1 MNEELVD
8 VAVGRIVQPDNRL
21 FHGNPMPTNVY
32 RIQLVRVL
40 DGYDELL
47 PPYRPPGADD
57 EDVMNLRDC
66 LSWNMLWP
74 KCQIRLGAGD
84 STPRTTPPV
93 VPAPSHGKTSPTPSA
108 DPGHH
113 PMDMDVAQIEATPT
127 HYWAASMIIS
137 TNMVGATWTNFSSLL
152 LKNPTLVQKTLTAH
166 LVARR

>member
-40 DGYDELL
+40 DGYDELV

-74 KCQIRLGAGD
+74 KCQIRLGRG
-84 STPRTTPPV
+84 TPPHGQHRQSCRRQAMARPLQCRQLIQATTPWTRMWPKI
-93 VPAPSHGKTSPTPSA
+93 G
-108 DPGHH
+108 
-113 PMDMDVAQIEATPT
+113 ATPT
-127 HYWAASMIIS
+127 QYWTVSMSIS
-137 TNMVGATWTNFSSLL
+137 TNMVGVKWKNFSGLL
-152 LKNPTLVQKTLTAH
+152 LKNPTLVQKTLTAQP
-166 LVARR
+166 VARR